1 MRMRE
6 PTAAVERELI
16 VRRSRFI
23 ARAEHAASVDAAN
36 RAIGAVRTK
45 HPRATHVVFAYLIG
59 PSQSETAGLSDA
71 GEPKGT
77 AGRPVMAV
85 LRGSDVTDC
94 VVTVVR
100 FFGGTKL
107 GTGGLVRAYTEAAR
121 LVLSAVPTRIRV
133 SRVQFSVSV
142 PYSTLEPVRSLL
154 EKFGAEI
161 RNEAYGS
168 EVGLAGELTAADAD
182 TAAAAIRDLT
192 AGTVEIRYTS

>member
-45 HPRATHVVFAYLIG
+45 HPGATHVVFAYLIG

-133 SRVQFSVSV
+133 TRVQFSVSV

-192 AGTVEIRYTS
+192 AGAVEIRYTS

>member
-45 HPRATHVVFAYLIG
+45 HPGATHVVFAYLIG

-133 SRVQFSVSV
+133 TRVQFSVSV